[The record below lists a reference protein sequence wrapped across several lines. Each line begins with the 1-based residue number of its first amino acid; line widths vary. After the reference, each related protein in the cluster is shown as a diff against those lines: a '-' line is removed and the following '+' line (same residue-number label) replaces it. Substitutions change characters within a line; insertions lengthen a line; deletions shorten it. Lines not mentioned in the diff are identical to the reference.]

1 MLTVLWVK
9 ITIGKIKIQ
18 TSKNTNIQTEH
29 IFHPRLTQMHRYTRA
44 EQKHAHRRHSNHEPR
59 TSLGH
64 FYWTQCSCGIMGWNV
79 RHGLLAEVW
88 HYVVSSLAR
97 KQSYVAVIRRLG
109 QTAEHFYAAVLK
121 WVQLLGRF
129 ITLEDKM
136 QKVHLLWK
144 RMDLCTLNGSV
155 AYQNNDW
162 WSPQLKWLQL

>member
-1 MLTVLWVK
+1 
-9 ITIGKIKIQ
+9 
-18 TSKNTNIQTEH
+18 
-29 IFHPRLTQMHRYTRA
+29 
-44 EQKHAHRRHSNHEPR
+44 
-59 TSLGH
+59 
-64 FYWTQCSCGIMGWNV
+64 MGWNV

-121 WVQLLGRF
+121 QVQ
-129 ITLEDKM
+129 
-136 QKVHLLWK
+136 LLWK
-144 RMDLCTLNGSV
+144 RMDLCILNGSV